1 MNIEINLKKIFKNKT
16 ILITGGTGSFGS
28 YFIKMLFENYKPKK
42 IIIFSRDEMK
52 QFEMKN
58 KPHFKKYLSK
68 MRFFIGDIRDLNRLI
83 YALNNDVDYLIHA
96 AALKHV
102 ESGEYNPF
110 EVIKTN
116 ILGSQN
122 IIEAALRSN
131 VKKVIA
137 LSTDKASS
145 PVNLYGATKLAS
157 DKLFV
162 SANNFK
168 GSKKTIFSVVRYGNV
183 MHSRGSVVPLFLKQ
197 KKQFNKITIT
207 DVNMTRF
214 SINLEQSISFVM
226 QSIYLMHGGEIFVP
240 KIPSYKIKDLISA
253 FNMNKQFK
261 VIGIRPGEKL
271 HEEMIS
277 KSESINCL
285 DYKNHY
291 VIFSNSKF
299 VKGYEY
305 FSKNKNKFN
314 EIGKKLPLD
323 FSYSSEKNKFLS
335 VKQLKEYIK
344 DFNS

>member
-1 MNIEINLKKIFKNKT
+1 
-16 ILITGGTGSFGS
+16 
-28 YFIKMLFENYKPKK
+28 
-42 IIIFSRDEMK
+42 MK

-58 KPHFKKYLSK
+58 KSFFKKYLPK
-68 MRFFIGDIRDLNRLI
+68 MRFFIGDIRDLERLK
-83 YALNNDVDYLIHA
+83 YAFDNDVDYVIHA
-96 AALKHV
+96 AALKHI

-122 IIEAALRSN
+122 IIEAALNNN

-183 MHSRGSVVPLFLKQ
+183 MHSRGSVVPLFIKQ
-197 KKQFNKITIT
+197 IKESNEITIT

-214 SINLEQSISFVM
+214 SINLEQSISFVI
-226 QSIYLMHGGEIFVP
+226 QSLFVMSGGEIFVP
-240 KIPSYKIKDLISA
+240 KIPSYKILDLIKA
-253 FNMNKQFK
+253 FNMEKNFK
-261 VIGIRPGEKL
+261 IVGIRSGEKI

-277 KSESINCL
+277 ISDSINCL
-285 DYKNHY
+285 EYKNFY
-291 VIFSNSKF
+291 AIFSNSKF
-299 VKGYEY
+299 IKGYNY
-305 FSKNKNKFN
+305 FLKNKNKLN
-314 EIGKKLPLD
+314 EKGKKLP
-323 FSYSSEKNKFLS
+323 FNFCYSSNKNHFL
-335 VKQLKEYIK
+335 KQSDLKRLIK
-344 DFNS
+344 KITY